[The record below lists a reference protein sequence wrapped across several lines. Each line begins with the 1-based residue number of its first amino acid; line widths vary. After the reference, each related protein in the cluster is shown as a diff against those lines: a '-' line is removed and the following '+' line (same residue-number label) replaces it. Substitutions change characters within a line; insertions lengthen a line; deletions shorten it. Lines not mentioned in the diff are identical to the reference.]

1 MMIDNFHQIVII
13 YVVNKLKEGNMSDC
27 LLLNA
32 DAQPVSL
39 VPLSA
44 IDWQSAIRYIWL
56 DKVRVLH
63 EYEDWKVH
71 SPSQSI
77 SVPAVLM
84 LNEYW
89 QPTSR
94 VRFNRKWVF
103 LRDNYICQYC
113 HKDLTVKECT
123 IDHVVPVSK
132 GGKTV
137 WHNVVTACYSCNN
150 NKGNKSEPRP
160 RVKPQQPDYW
170 MLANNRKK
178 RELQVRHPSWLNY
191 IDG

>member
-1 MMIDNFHQIVII
+1 
-13 YVVNKLKEGNMSDC
+13 MSNT

-32 DAQPVSL
+32 NAQPMSI

-63 EYEDWKVH
+63 EYEDWEIH
-71 SPSQSI
+71 SPSRTI
-77 SVPAVLM
+77 KVPAVIM

-89 QPTSR
+89 QPKSR

-103 LRDNYICQYC
+103 LRDNYECQYC
-113 HKDLTVKECT
+113 HKTLTVKECT

-132 GGKTV
+132 GGKTT
-137 WHNVVTACYSCNN
+137 WHNVVTACYECNN
-150 NKGNKSEPRP
+150 AKGNNAKIRP
-160 RVKPQQPDYW
+160 PKAPEQPNYW
-170 MLANNRKK
+170 ILANNRKK
-178 RELQVRHPSWLNY
+178 KDWQVPHQSWLNY
-191 IDG
+191 LDNV